1 MASQTG
7 GGGKPDKAEIVA
19 GIGILGLAGA
29 LFYESVAITRT
40 VTYGVGPTA
49 ALKIVAIGLVILGV
63 LTLVSAFRKKT
74 AEELEPIDTK
84 PVWIILAACVGL
96 IIAVN
101 YGAGFIPAMTMLFA
115 ATSFAFGR
123 RNIPVDLGIGFALA
137 LGIYL
142 LFTKLL
148 TLGLPQGPLERLIG

>member
-1 MASQTG
+1 MATQTG

-19 GIGILGLAGA
+19 AIGILGLAGA
-29 LFYESVAITRT
+29 LFHESAAITRT

-63 LTLVSAFRKKT
+63 LTLISAFRNQPR
-74 AEELEPIDTK
+74 EEPEPINAA
-84 PVWIILAACVGL
+84 PVWIILAACAAL

-101 YGAGFIPAMTMLFA
+101 YGAGFIPAMTLLFA

-123 RNIPVDLGIGFALA
+123 RNIPADLGIGLALA

>member
-1 MASQTG
+1 MATKTG

-29 LFYESVAITRT
+29 LFYESWAITRT

-63 LTLVSAFRKKT
+63 LTLVSAFRKPA
-74 AEELEPIDTK
+74 AEEPEPVDMK

-101 YGAGFIPAMTMLFA
+101 YGVGFIPAMTLLFT

-137 LGIYL
+137 VGIYL

>member
-1 MASQTG
+1 MPADIG
-7 GGGKPDKAEIVA
+7 GGGKPDRAGIVA
-19 GIGILGLAGA
+19 GLGLFGLAGA
-29 LFYESVAITRT
+29 LWYEGIAITRT

-49 ALKIVAIGLVILGV
+49 SLKIVAIGLALLG
-63 LTLVSAFRKKT
+63 LMTLINAFRHK
-74 AEELEPIDTK
+74 AEELEPINAG
-84 PVWIILAACVGL
+84 PVWIILGACLMMILCVRIG
-96 IIAVN
+96 V
-101 YGAGFIPAMTMLFA
+101 GFIPAMTVLFA

-123 RNIPVDLGIGFALA
+123 RNIPADLAIGFGLS